1 MYGQPQLLGRRRRRR
16 RRRRE
21 GGQETERIEAVDMRL
36 LRTQLGVTAYKNMK
50 GKGYLQQ
57 I

>member
-1 MYGQPQLLGRRRRRR
+1 MRRKER
-16 RRRRE
+16 
-21 GGQETERIEAVDMRL
+21 GQETGRIEAVDMRL
-36 LRTQLGVTAYKNMK
+36 LRTQLRVTAYKNTK